1 MKSTLRRLAV
11 TENNQF
17 DEVEDYVSFE
27 AMSAMTAA
35 EMPDESEN
43 PDDHDPK
50 KDIQFDNQF
59 LYPPINPHPRNDLE

>member
-1 MKSTLRRLAV
+1 M

-50 KDIQFDNQF
+50 KDNQFDNQF

>member
-1 MKSTLRRLAV
+1 M

-17 DEVEDYVSFE
+17 DEVEDFVSFE

-35 EMPDESEN
+35 ETPDESEN
-43 PDDHDPK
+43 SDDHDPMK
-50 KDIQFDNQF
+50 DNQF